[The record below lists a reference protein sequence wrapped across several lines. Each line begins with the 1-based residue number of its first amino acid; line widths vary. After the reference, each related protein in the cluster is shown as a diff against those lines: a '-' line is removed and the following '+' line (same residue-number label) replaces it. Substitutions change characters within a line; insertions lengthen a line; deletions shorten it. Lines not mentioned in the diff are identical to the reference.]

1 MTSSWGPGPW
11 WGGPHPTGG
20 IHWTCLTTF
29 PENPKGLKL
38 GMLLWS
44 YRALPSWLSNVIHTT
59 MFGICKIF
67 FKCFWVSYKKISSY
81 NSEFF
86 LGTHNSGGI
95 NEILQDIKPE
105 LLFCSCSSKFTSH
118 NSAFFRGYILQI
130 YNFFSEFTF
139 TSLNSVFC
147 LFSPQNKE
155 GNCDFLSHNSDFFMQ
170 LWIYITQHWLFAQSL
185 YLNSLNCEI

>member
-11 WGGPHPTGG
+11 LGGPHPTGR

-29 PENPKGLKL
+29 PGNPKGLKL

-86 LGTHNSGGI
+86 LGTHNSGGK

-105 LLFCSCSSKFTSH
+105 PSLHLTIQPFFEVTSCKST
-118 NSAFFRGYILQI
+118 I
-130 YNFFSEFTF
+130 FSQNFTF
-139 TSLNSVFC
+139 TSRNYVFC

-155 GNCDFLSHNSDFFMQ
+155 GNCVNFLSHNSDFF
-170 LWIYITQHWLFAQSL
+170 IAQSL
-185 YLNSLNCEI
+185 YLNSLNCEIKLYNDLFIS